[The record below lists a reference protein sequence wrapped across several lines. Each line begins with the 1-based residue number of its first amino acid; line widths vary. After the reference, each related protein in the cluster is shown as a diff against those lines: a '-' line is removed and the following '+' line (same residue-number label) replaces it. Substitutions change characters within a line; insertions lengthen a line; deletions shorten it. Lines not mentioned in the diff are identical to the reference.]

1 MSSGEAG
8 RGVGGPVGH
17 GSYGGDVVI
26 LSTIYTRTG
35 DDGTTGLGDGS
46 RIPKTALRL
55 AAYADVDEANS
66 AIGVVL
72 ATPGLPEPLAALL
85 LAVCNDM
92 FDVGADLCTPV
103 SAAERSGAGSAEGG
117 YTPLRVTSADTAR
130 LETAID
136 DLNADLPAL
145 RSFVLPGGTPVSAAV
160 HVARTVVRRAER
172 STWAAVADGG
182 EDMAVEP
189 ARYLNR
195 LSDLLFVLARSVNAS
210 AGVPDVLW
218 RPAASRR

>member
-1 MSSGEAG
+1 
-8 RGVGGPVGH
+8 
-17 GSYGGDVVI
+17 VVI

-46 RIPKTALRL
+46 RIRKTAARL
-55 AAYADVDEANS
+55 AAYADVDEANG

-72 ATPGLPEPLAALL
+72 QTPGLAAPLATLL
-85 LAVCNDM
+85 LAIANDM

-103 SAAERSGAGSAEGG
+103 GAAERAGEAPGEGG
-117 YTPLRVTSADTAR
+117 YPPLRVTPTDTAR
-130 LETAID
+130 LEAAID
-136 DLNADLPAL
+136 ELNADLPAL
-145 RSFVLPGGTPVSAAV
+145 RSFVLPGGTPLSAAV

-172 STWAAVADGG
+172 STWVAFADCG
-182 EDMAVEP
+182 EEMAMEP

-218 RPAASRR
+218 KPAASRR